1 MSRSAPGEPGSG
13 TISIPVPPLLRP
25 GALSEVL
32 HDLQSQP
39 ETDARAWPLAL
50 RPGAVIGR
58 FELLREI
65 GKGGFG
71 VVYEARDSE
80 LGRFVAFKAV
90 RPGPRPEVR
99 AERLIREAETA
110 ARLSHPNIVTLFDV
124 GRAVEGPYLVMELL
138 RGGTLSQKL
147 RQELP
152 PLREVLRIAVAIGQ
166 GLAHAHAHG
175 VIHRDLTPGNVF
187 LCDDGQVKLLDLGLA
202 HAFGHRKIDGGT
214 PTYMAPEQQRGA
226 PEDERTDVYALGVI
240 LFQMLSG
247 EVPSTGEAV
256 TQPATAPSLD
266 VPELPALADLI
277 EQMLAH
283 DPVKRPRDAGEALSA
298 LSELQHELERAQPGP
313 PRPRPLAHRRP
324 GRRSSGEGRPERTW
338 VCSVATVDIVRYFD
352 QPVDLQAQWKERFN
366 GHLARSMQ
374 EVPEPDRVILDS
386 GGGVAVCFLGDPDG
400 AMSCALGLLGAVVG
414 EESARPDGMRVRI
427 GIHLGA
433 VKLVKDINGNLN
445 ALGDGLHVAQ
455 RMMAFAGENQ
465 ILASRSFHDVAS
477 CLSEA
482 YRPLFTMGGVRRDEQ
497 MREHAVYEL
506 RLPKPVS
513 GDAQARTA
521 DAMETGPARP
531 PALDPAAEAAIEHRA
546 AGILGPIAHHL
557 ARTIGARAGTAR
569 ELGEALAAYMPVSG
583 DRDAFLRSCSAE
595 TQPISGPAPAAPSA
609 AFSPEALERAGRH
622 LAEYLGPMAKILVS
636 RSSAKASSEEEL
648 YDLLAAEIDSE
659 KDRAAFRRKGPSGAS
674 APLTRSSSPAHLALA
689 NRVDCGAACTGA
701 MRAAAASACVRCAS
715 PRRVSV

>member
-1 MSRSAPGEPGSG
+1 MDGPGSG
-13 TISIPVPPLLRP
+13 TVSIPMPPVLRP

-32 HDLQSQP
+32 HELQSQP
-39 ETDARAWPLAL
+39 ETDAGAWPLAL

-124 GRAVEGPYLVMELL
+124 GRALEGPYLVMELL
-138 RGGTLSQKL
+138 RGGTLAQKL
-147 RQELP
+147 RHELP
-152 PLREVLRIAVAIGQ
+152 PLREVLRIAVAIAQ
-166 GLAHAHAHG
+166 GLAHAHANG

-247 EVPSTGEAV
+247 ELPSAGEPV
-256 TQPATAPSLD
+256 TQPLTAPSLE
-266 VPELPALADLI
+266 VPELPALAELVA
-277 EQMLAH
+277 QMLSL

-298 LSELQHELERAQPGP
+298 LSDLQHELDRAHPGP
-313 PRPRPLAHRRP
+313 PRPRPAPHRRP
-324 GRRSSGEGRPERTW
+324 SRRSSGEHGRPERTW

-352 QPVDLQAQWKERFN
+352 QSVELQAQWRERFN

-386 GGGVAVCFLGDPDG
+386 SGGVAVCFLGDPDG
-400 AMSCALGLLGAVVG
+400 AMSCALGLLGAVVH
-414 EESARPDGMRVRI
+414 EESARPDGMRIRI

-455 RMMAFAGENQ
+455 RMMGFAGENQ

-482 YRPLFTMGGVRRDEQ
+482 YRPLFTAAGVRRDEQ

-521 DAMETGPARP
+521 EVIETGPASP
-531 PALDPAAEAAIEHRA
+531 PALDPAAEAAIEDRA

-557 ARTIGARAGTAR
+557 ARTIGAKASTPR

-595 TQPISGPAPAAPSA
+595 TSHPVSGPSIPAPSSA
-609 AFSPEALERAGRH
+609 AFSAEALERASRH

-636 RSSAKASSEEEL
+636 RSSAKARSEEEL

-659 KDRAAFRRKGPSGAS
+659 KDRAAFRRKGPS
-674 APLTRSSSPAHLALA
+674 AHRL
-689 NRVDCGAACTGA
+689 R
-701 MRAAAASACVRCAS
+701 
-715 PRRVSV
+715 

>member
-1 MSRSAPGEPGSG
+1 VSRSASEKPGSA
-13 TISIPVPPLLRP
+13 TVSIPLPPVLRP

-32 HDLQSQP
+32 HELQSQP
-39 ETDARAWPLAL
+39 GGGPTAAWPLAL
-50 RPGAVIGR
+50 KPGAVVGR

-90 RPGPRPEVR
+90 RPGPRPEIR

-124 GRAVEGPYLVMELL
+124 GRAAEGPYLVMELL
-138 RGGTLSQKL
+138 RGGTLAHRL
-147 RQELP
+147 RHELP
-152 PLREVLRIAVAIGQ
+152 PIRETLRIALAIAQ

-240 LFQMLSG
+240 LFQMLAG
-247 EVPSTGEAV
+247 EVPSAAEPV
-256 TQPATAPSLD
+256 TQPASAVSLE
-266 VPELPALADLI
+266 VAELPGLAELVA
-277 EQMLAH
+277 QMLAV
-283 DPVKRPRDAGEALSA
+283 DPVKRPRDAGEAFAA
-298 LSELQHELERAQPGP
+298 LSDLQHELDRAQPLP
-313 PRPRPLAHRRP
+313 AQPRPARQRRP
-324 GRRSSGEGRPERTW
+324 SRRSSGEHARPDRTW
-338 VCSVATVDIVRYFD
+338 VCSVATVEIVRYFD
-352 QPVDLQAQWKERFN
+352 QTVELQAAWKERFN
-366 GHLARSMQ
+366 GHLALSMQ
-374 EVPEPDRVILDS
+374 AVPEEDRVILDS
-386 GGGVAVCFLGDPDG
+386 GGGAAVCFLGDPDG
-400 AMSCALGLLGAVVG
+400 AMSCALGLLGAVVRQ
-414 EESARPDGMRVRI
+414 ENALPDGIKIRV

-433 VKLVKDINGNLN
+433 VKLMKDINGNVN

-455 RMMAFAGENQ
+455 RMMGFAGENQ
-465 ILASRSFHDVAS
+465 ILTSRSFHDVAS
-477 CLSEA
+477 CLSES
-482 YRPLFTMGGVRRDEQ
+482 YRPLFTLAGIRRDDQ

-513 GDAQARTA
+513 GDPQDRTA
-521 DAMETGPARP
+521 EMIESGPARSAP
-531 PALDPAAEAAIEHRA
+531 LDPAAEAAIEDRA

-557 ARTIGARAGTAR
+557 ARTIGAKASTTR
-569 ELGEALAAYMPVSG
+569 ELCEALAAYMPVSG

-595 TQPISGPAPAAPSA
+595 THPISGPVLPPASSV
-609 AFSPEALERAGRH
+609 AFGQELLERAGRQ

-636 RSSAKASSEEEL
+636 RSAGRARSEEEL
-648 YDLLAAEIDSE
+648 YDLLAAEIESE
-659 KDRAAFRRKGPSGAS
+659 PDRAAFRRKGPS
-674 APLTRSSSPAHLALA
+674 AHRL
-689 NRVDCGAACTGA
+689 R
-701 MRAAAASACVRCAS
+701 
-715 PRRVSV
+715 

>member
-1 MSRSAPGEPGSG
+1 VSRSAGPGSG
-13 TISIPVPPLLRP
+13 TISIPLPPAVRP
-25 GALSEVL
+25 GAISEVL
-32 HDLQSQP
+32 HELQSQP
-39 ETDARAWPLAL
+39 EGNTGATWLAL

-58 FELLREI
+58 FELIREI

-71 VVYEARDSE
+71 IVYEARDTE

-90 RPGPRPEVR
+90 RPGPRPDVR

-124 GRAVEGPYLVMELL
+124 GRDAEGPYLVMELL
-138 RGGTLSQKL
+138 RGSTLLQKL

-152 PLREVLRIAVAIGQ
+152 PLREVLRIAVSIGQ

-247 EVPSTGEAV
+247 ELPAAGEAV
-256 TQPATAPSLD
+256 TQSVTAASLE
-266 VPELPALADLI
+266 VPELPGLAELV
-277 EQMLAH
+277 EQMLSH
-283 DPVKRPRDAGEALSA
+283 DPVKRPRDAGDALSA
-298 LSELQHELERAQPGP
+298 LSALQQELERAHPGP
-313 PRPRPLAHRRP
+313 PRPRPSLQRRH
-324 GRRSSGEGRPERTW
+324 GRRSSGDRPERTW
-338 VCSVATVDIVRYFD
+338 VCSVATVEIVRYFD
-352 QPVDLQAQWKERFN
+352 QSVELQAEWKERFN
-366 GHLARSMQ
+366 RHLARSMQ
-374 EVPEPDRVILDS
+374 DVPEPDRVILDS

-400 AMSCALGLLGAVVG
+400 AMSCALGLLGTVVS
-414 EESARPDGMRVRI
+414 EERARPDGMHVRI

-455 RMMAFAGENQ
+455 RMMGFAGENQ
-465 ILASRSFHDVAS
+465 ILASRSFFDVAS

-482 YRPLFTMGGVRRDEQ
+482 YRPLFIMAGVRRDEQ
-497 MREHAVYEL
+497 LREHAVYEL

-521 DAMETGPARP
+521 EVVETAPPRP
-531 PALDPAAEAAIEHRA
+531 STLDPKAEAAIEDRA

-557 ARTIGARAGTAR
+557 ARTIGAKAATPR

-595 TQPISGPAPAAPSA
+595 THPISGPILAAPSA
-609 AFSPEALERAGRH
+609 AFSAEALERASRH

-636 RSSAKASSEEEL
+636 RSSAKAASEEEL
-648 YDLLAAEIDSE
+648 YDLLAAEIQSE
-659 KDRAAFRRKGPSGAS
+659 KDRAAFRRKGPS
-674 APLTRSSSPAHLALA
+674 AHRL
-689 NRVDCGAACTGA
+689 R
-701 MRAAAASACVRCAS
+701 
-715 PRRVSV
+715 